1 MQTFVYLGFF
11 CIKFFCAEIIYFKII
26 QIQHATLMA
35 ETEFIIALTE
45 HRTLGNVFIPYLIRK
60 EDQFYT
66 VLRHVKPRDFKTEP
80 NFEFKPYE
88 KELVE
93 IIEKYSD
100 ERLTKKFSK
109 AANVKEFYSTLDR
122 AFFKKNIVP
131 YIEQCMY
138 RVAAILMLCPV
149 RLLNKDVKYANLY
162 DEDEIKVQPIF
173 ARPVFYFERLENE
186 TRYILKIF
194 QDNKEIKLQNSN
206 IRVVAND
213 PCQFVMQNKLY
224 VFEKLNSK
232 KLLPFLEKDVVT
244 IPHSMEEK
252 YYNGF
257 IMNIVRD
264 FEVHAKGFTILED
277 AVQKTAVLSLEQN
290 LQNMTCFILN
300 FFYGDEKFMP
310 NSNRKQAVQFLNK
323 NNSYIFRKVKR
334 DFDWENEILGFIN
347 GLGLNEKNG
356 YFSLQKT
363 GEVENENAVYFL
375 VNWINKYKPQLD
387 AKQIRVVQEKMH
399 KRFYTGSQHIDIK
412 TRESGD
418 WFDLHISVRFGEY
431 IIPFIKLKKFI
442 LNNIREFE
450 LPNGE
455 IAVLPEEWFARY
467 KGLIPFVKISGDKLQ
482 FEKHHFLLLQNTLQG
497 TSEALSEKFKKLE
510 FLEKKEFNIPENLK
524 VNLRSYQIE
533 GYNWM
538 HQLYENSFGG
548 CLADDMGLGKTLQT
562 LALLLKLK
570 RQKQGVIINNPLRN
584 ADQLDLF
591 APTVAHEISQPASLI
606 VLPTSLVHNWNNE
619 IQKFTP
625 SLKVYK
631 HVGNQRKKEIDLLK
645 IISYY
650 DIILTTY
657 GTVRNDINILRNT
670 QFFYAVLDESQFIKN
685 PASKTYKAILQL
697 RAKYRLVLTGT
708 PIENSLSDLWS
719 QMNFLNPGLLGN
731 QAFFQKRFITPIE
744 KLADEKQQEQLQS
757 LIRPFILRRKKDEVA
772 KDLPPLTEQV
782 LFCKMADEQEKMY
795 EQEKSIIRNTILE
808 NIEKE
813 GLKKSSLVV
822 LQGLTKLR
830 QLANHP
836 SLLDKDSEEGSGK
849 FDQIMEM
856 LENLVAEKHKVLVF
870 SSFVSHLELVKQY
883 IESKNW
889 RFSILTGH
897 TVNREKVISEFQDD
911 PENHIF
917 LISLKAGGVGLNLT
931 KAGYVFI
938 IDPWWNPAA
947 ENQAVSRAHRI
958 GQDKQVFVYRFITE
972 NSIEEKIQLL
982 KERKTSLA
990 DKFINSNNPFKE
1002 ITKAEI
1008 LELFE

>member
-1 MQTFVYLGFF
+1 MT
-11 CIKFFCAEIIYFKII
+11 
-26 QIQHATLMA
+26 
-35 ETEFIIALTE
+35 ETEFIIALTG
-45 HRTLGNVFIPYLIRK
+45 HRTLGNIFVPYLIQK

-80 NFEFKPYE
+80 NYEFKPYE

-100 ERLTKKFSK
+100 ERLTKKFSR
-109 AANVKEFYSTLDR
+109 ATNVKEFYSTLNP
-122 AFFKKNIVP
+122 AYFKKNIAP
-131 YIEQCMY
+131 FIEQCMFK
-138 RVAAILMLCPV
+138 VASILMLSPV
-149 RLLNKDVKYANLY
+149 RLLNKDIKYANLY
-162 DEDEIKVQPIF
+162 DDDEIKVEPLY

-194 QDNKEIKLQNSN
+194 QADKEIKLLNSN
-206 IRVVAND
+206 INVVAND
-213 PCQFVMQNKLY
+213 PCQFVRNNKLY
-224 VFEKLNSK
+224 VFEKLNAK
-232 KLLPFLEKDVVT
+232 KLTPFLEKEVIT

-257 IMNIVRD
+257 IMNAIRD
-264 FEVHAKGFTILED
+264 FEVHSKGFTILED
-277 AVQKTAVLSLEQN
+277 DVKKSAVLSLEQD
-290 LQNMTCFILN
+290 LQNVPCFVLN
-300 FFYGDEKFMP
+300 FLYGGEKFLP
-310 NSNRKQAVQFLNK
+310 SSTRKQAVQFRSEK
-323 NNSYIFRKVKR
+323 NNYVFRKVKR
-334 DFDWENEILGFIN
+334 NFDWEKEIQHFIYE
-347 GLGLNEKNG
+347 LGLFEKNG
-356 YFSLQKT
+356 YFSLPMLDLIES
-363 GEVENENAVYFL
+363 GSALYFL
-375 VNWINKYKPQLD
+375 VNWINKHKQLLD
-387 AKQIRVVQEKMH
+387 AKQIQIVQEKLG
-399 KRFYTGSQHIDIK
+399 KSYYTGLQQININ
-412 TRESGD
+412 TEESRD
-418 WFDLHISVRFGEY
+418 WFDIHISVSFGEY
-431 IIPFIKLKKFI
+431 KIPFVKLKKFI
-442 LNNIREFE
+442 LNDIREFE

-467 KGLIPFVKISGDKLQ
+467 KGLIPFAKIIGDKLQ
-482 FEKHHFLLLQNTLQG
+482 FEKHHFLLLQNTLLG
-497 TSEALSEKFKKLE
+497 TNESLSGRFKKLN
-510 FLEKKEFNIPENLK
+510 FIEKADFQLPSGLK
-524 VNLRSYQIE
+524 TKLRNYQLD

-538 HQLYENSFGG
+538 HQLYENGFGG

-570 RQKQGVIINNPLRN
+570 RQKQGVIINHPL
-584 ADQLDLF
+584 DKGGQLDLF
-591 APTVAHEISQPASLI
+591 AQAEAQEICQPASLI
-606 VLPTSLVHNWNNE
+606 VLPTSLVHNWDNE
-619 IQKFTP
+619 IRKFTP

-631 HVGNQRKKEIDLLK
+631 YVGIQRKKEAELIK
-645 IISYY
+645 IIPYY

-657 GTVRNDINILRNT
+657 GTVRNDINMLRIP
-670 QFFYAVLDESQFIKN
+670 QFFYAVLDESQYIKN
-685 PASKTYKAILQL
+685 PSSKIYKAILQL
-697 RAKYRLVLTGT
+697 KAKQRLVLTGT

-719 QMNFLNPGLLGN
+719 QMNFLNPGLLGT

-757 LIRPFILRRKKDEVA
+757 IIKPFILRRKKDEVA

-795 EQEKSIIRNTILE
+795 EEEKSIIRNTILE
-808 NIEKE
+808 NFEKE
-813 GLKKSSLVV
+813 GLKKTSLVV

-836 SLLDKDSEEGSGK
+836 SLLNKDSEESSGK
-849 FDQIMEM
+849 FEQIMEM
-856 LENLVAEKHKVLVF
+856 LQNLVAEKHKVLVF
-870 SSFVSHLELVKQY
+870 SSFVSHLELVKKY

-889 RFSILTGH
+889 RFSMLTGH
-897 TVNREKVISEFQDD
+897 TNNREKVINEFQDD

-947 ENQAVSRAHRI
+947 ENQALSRAHRI

-982 KERKTSLA
+982 KERKTSLS

-1002 ITKAEI
+1002 ITKEEI
-1008 LELFE
+1008 LELFD

>member
-1 MQTFVYLGFF
+1 
-11 CIKFFCAEIIYFKII
+11 
-26 QIQHATLMA
+26 MA
-35 ETEFIIALTE
+35 ETEFIIALSE
-45 HRTLGNVFIPYLIRK
+45 HRTLGNIFIPYLIRK

-80 NFEFKPYE
+80 NYEFQPYE

-100 ERLTKKFSK
+100 EKLTKKFSR
-109 AANVKEFYSTLDR
+109 AANAKEFYATLDR
-122 AFFKKNIVP
+122 VNFRKNIAP
-131 YIEQCMY
+131 FIEQCMFK
-138 RVAAILMLCPV
+138 VAAILMLCPV

-186 TRYILKIF
+186 TRYILKIY

-206 IRVVAND
+206 IRVVTNE
-213 PCQFVMQNKLY
+213 PCQIVQHNKLY
-224 VFEKLNSK
+224 VFEKLNAK
-232 KLLPFLEKDVVT
+232 KLLPFLEKDVLT

-257 IMNIVRD
+257 IMNAVRD

-277 AVQKTAVLSLEQN
+277 EVQKTSVLSLERS
-290 LQNMTCFILN
+290 LQNFPCFILN
-300 FFYGDEKFMP
+300 FYYGSEKFLS
-310 NSNRKQAVQFLNK
+310 NSIRKQAVQFSNK
-323 NNSYIFRKVKR
+323 NNTYIFSKVKR
-334 DFDWENEILGFIN
+334 DFDWENEIQCFIYE
-347 GLGLNEKNG
+347 LGLIEKNG
-356 YFSLQKT
+356 FLSLQKLDL
-363 GEVENENAVYFL
+363 VDNENAVYFF
-375 VNWINKYKPQLD
+375 VNWINKNKPQLET
-387 AKQIRVVQEKMH
+387 KQIRVVQEKLG
-399 KRFYTGSQHIDIK
+399 KQFFTGTQHIDIK

-418 WFDLHISVRFGEY
+418 WFDLHISVNFGEFN
-431 IIPFIKLKKFI
+431 IPFIKLKKFI
-442 LNNIREFE
+442 LNDIREFE

-467 KGLIPFVKISGDKLQ
+467 KGLIPFAKISGDKLQ

-497 TSEALSEKFKKLE
+497 TSEALSARLKKLE
-510 FLEKKEFNIPENLK
+510 FLEKKEFDLPENLK
-524 VNLRSYQIE
+524 VNLRSYQSE
-533 GYNWM
+533 GFNWM
-538 HQLYENSFGG
+538 HQLYENGFGG

-570 RQKQGVIINNPLRN
+570 RQKQGVIISKPEGNGG
-584 ADQLDLF
+584 QLDLF
-591 APTVAHEISQPASLI
+591 APILTQEINQPASLI

-631 HVGNQRKKEIDLLK
+631 HFGNQRKKEIDFLK

-670 QFFYAVLDESQFIKN
+670 QFFYTVLDESQFIKN

-697 RAKYRLVLTGT
+697 KAKYRLVLTGT

-731 QAFFQKRFITPIE
+731 QAFFQKMYINPIE
-744 KLADEKQQEQLQS
+744 KLADEKLQEQLQS

-856 LENLVAEKHKVLVF
+856 LKNLVAEKHKVLVF

-889 RFSILTGH
+889 RFSILTGK
-897 TVNREKVISEFQDD
+897 TTNREKVIGEFQDD
-911 PENHIF
+911 PENFIF

-931 KAGYVFI
+931 KASYVFI